1 MIGIDTNVLV
11 RYITADEPKQFNLA
25 RNLLEKQCSKENPGV
40 VNLIVLCELV
50 WVLRG
55 AYKTDK
61 RTLVAVLRKIL
72 GTAELSVETPDMAWA
87 ALDDFEKGNADFSD
101 YLIAHKN
108 KELGCTHTVTF
119 DKKAGKHTL
128 IKTLE

>member
-11 RYITADEPKQFNLA
+11 RYITADEPKQFGVAKNI
-25 RNLLEKQCSKENPGV
+25 LESQCSKENPGV
-40 VNLIVLCELV
+40 INLIVLCELV

-61 RTLVAVLRKIL
+61 KTILAVLRKLL
-72 GTAELSVETPDMAWA
+72 GSAELSIETPELAWA
-87 ALDDFEKGNADFSD
+87 ALNDFEKGNADYSD

-108 KELGCTHTVTF
+108 KELGSLHTVTF

-128 IKTLE
+128 LKTIE